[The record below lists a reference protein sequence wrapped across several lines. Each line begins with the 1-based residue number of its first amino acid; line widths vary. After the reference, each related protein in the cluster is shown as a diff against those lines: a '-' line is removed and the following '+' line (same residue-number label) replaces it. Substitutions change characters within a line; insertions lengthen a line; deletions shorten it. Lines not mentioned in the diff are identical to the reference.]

1 MFNLFGG
8 KNADLGGM
16 VQSLMKEAGGLQGLK
31 GTLESAGLGDAMNS
45 WIGTGENQV
54 VDDNQLAD
62 ALGRDKIEK
71 MAAEKG
77 VDLKKILPLL
87 ATFLPL
93 IIDKLTPDG
102 DEAGADARI
111 DDKQGLDDL
120 MRDVL
125 KSGLGKLFG

>member
-8 KNADLGGM
+8 KDADLGGM

-31 GTLESAGLGDAMNS
+31 GTLESAGLGDAMSS
-45 WIGTGENQV
+45 WIGTGDNQEV
-54 VDDNQLAD
+54 EENQLAD

-71 MAAEKG
+71 LAGEKG
-77 VDLKKILPLL
+77 IDLKKLLPLL

-93 IIDKLTPDG
+93 IIDKLTPGG
-102 DEAGADARI
+102 DEAAADAKI
-111 DDKQGLDDL
+111 DDRQGLDDL
-120 MRDVL
+120 MGDVL